1 VPALGRPGQPAE
13 VAPAY
18 VYLASDAASYVS
30 GANIGVTGG
39 KPII

>member
-1 VPALGRPGQPAE
+1 

-18 VYLASDAASYVS
+18 VFLASDAASYVS
-30 GANIGVTGG
+30 GANVPVTGG